1 MQLALRLAFWGALV
15 ALTYMAVAR
24 PMPGG
29 PEGTL
34 SVDDK
39 LVHAIA
45 YAGLTVL
52 GLMGRLKTG
61 SVLFILLL
69 HGVLIESLQALVP
82 DRTADWKDLVANAAG
97 CVAAAIAWQTAVR
110 DRA

>member
-1 MQLALRLAFWGALV
+1 LAFWGALV

-29 PEGTL
+29 PEGAL
-34 SVDDK
+34 SVNDK
-39 LVHAIA
+39 LVHAVV
-45 YAGLTVL
+45 YAALTVL

-61 SVLFILLL
+61 AVLFVLLM
-69 HGVLIESLQALVP
+69 HGALIESLQALVP
-82 DRTADWKDLVANAAG
+82 DRTADWKDLMANAAG
-97 CVAAAIAWQTAVR
+97 CVAASIAWRTAGR